1 MKKVLFLFVLFAVL
15 VSACKGEADDEI
27 FKISDPAQQ
36 LEAEAGNEFK
46 LIIESNPS
54 TGYHWELAE
63 ELDESVVKFVS
74 REYRAEEPVI
84 PGSGG
89 VDVWVG
95 SLPGTRVTAVI
106 CTVDMAKRDV
116 ELKLLLGCAPEEAE
130 IILQTHNSHFQ
141 SAILIRRMGEWA
153 NERISEWVNQ

>member
-1 MKKVLFLFVLFAVL
+1 MKKILFLFVLFTVL

-27 FKISDPAQQ
+27 FKISDPAKQ

-54 TGYHWELAE
+54 TGYHWELVE

-89 VDVWVG
+89 VDVWVFEAVAAG
-95 SLPGTRVTAVI
+95 ETQITLGYYPPSNDPVEAQQTVTFIV
-106 CTVDMAKRDV
+106 TVK
-116 ELKLLLGCAPEEAE
+116 
-130 IILQTHNSHFQ
+130 
-141 SAILIRRMGEWA
+141 
-153 NERISEWVNQ
+153 